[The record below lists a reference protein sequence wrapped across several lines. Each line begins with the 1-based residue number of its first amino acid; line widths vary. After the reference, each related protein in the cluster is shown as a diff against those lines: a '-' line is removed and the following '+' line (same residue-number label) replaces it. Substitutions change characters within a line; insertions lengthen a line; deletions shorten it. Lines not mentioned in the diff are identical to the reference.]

1 LRARAAPADGFEPTT
16 IYCHHRLDALQGHPQ
31 QRVAQIDINP
41 EIMVV
46 ARAYEELDQRIVHIP
61 LKTNDIALGG

>member
-1 LRARAAPADGFEPTT
+1 
-16 IYCHHRLDALQGHPQ
+16 LDALQGHPQ